1 MVQTDE
7 KSKETIAGEQEVSKE
22 ALDATNVTNGEKA
35 DSSNAENAGDVND
48 MIAKKDGEIA
58 LLKEQILRSR
68 ADFDNFRKR
77 CIKNEEMNRKL
88 AVKDFAVD
96 IININDNLIRAS
108 EAALKIAEGQS
119 LDQAHKSYVDGVMM
133 ISKSIEQSLSKNGVE
148 EIDAL
153 NCPFNPV
160 FHEAIEFDTSS
171 DVSDDT
177 VTMVHQKGFKIDTF
191 VIRTAKVKVT
201 KPEKKAEPAG
211 ANDSA
216 EQ

>member
-22 ALDATNVTNGEKA
+22 TVNAEKA
-35 DSSNAENAGDVND
+35 ESSNNENAGEVND

-77 CIKNEEMNRKL
+77 CIKTEEMNRKL

-96 IININDNLIRAS
+96 IIDINDNLIRAS

-133 ISKSIEQSLSKNGVE
+133 ISKSIEQSLAKNGVE

-177 VTMVHQKGFKIDTF
+177 VTKVHQKGFKIDTF

-201 KPEKKAEPAG
+201 KPEKKADSAG